1 MIIVMHKVAKMN
13 FRDRR
18 NSKPRIL
25 DAKYVPT
32 RSSKTS
38 IKGAMA
44 TCFAGA
50 RAPIAWRLNNG
61 KAVNAEKAINPIT
74 MFTTIRIHAVRQS
87 NFVSRAA
94 MKREIQESHRRSSS
108 TQKIKL
114 RNRRRPCLV
123 SRCPSHGGANK
134 QSDIDCHQLLVYLF
148 SRNLAAYVNM
158 SLSDITENPFSSSR

>member
-94 MKREIQESHRRSSS
+94 MKREMTNAATANTVTIVSGTS
-108 TQKIKL
+108 TRWPQNLKRIW
-114 RNRRRPCLV
+114 LV
-123 SRCPSHGGANK
+123 RVEARFHSRVQPET
-134 QSDIDCHQLLVYLF
+134 LLE
-148 SRNLAAYVNM
+148 AKT
-158 SLSDITENPFSSSR
+158 I